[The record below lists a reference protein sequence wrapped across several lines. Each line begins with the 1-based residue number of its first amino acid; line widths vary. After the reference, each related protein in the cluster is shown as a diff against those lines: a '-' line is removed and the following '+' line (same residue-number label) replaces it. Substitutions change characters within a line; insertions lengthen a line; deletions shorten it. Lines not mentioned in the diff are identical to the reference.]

1 MTWSSE
7 QGDGPRDASP
17 RDPSS
22 RTPLWGGGDASSA
35 VTQPMPAQPTPTE
48 FPPTQVLPTQ
58 LPPGQVT
65 PGHLPTGDVTPG
77 QVDPREVMPG
87 EPARWDA
94 WNWGDASVAG
104 ESAAATA
111 ALASAPGDQ
120 RRSEQSWSPAPGPLA
135 GGYPSKGRGPGWG
148 AVLAITAVT
157 AALAG
162 VGGGLIG
169 AVATRGDLPSISSGN
184 TARPADSLAGVAAT
198 ALPSV
203 VTIHASNAASEGTGS
218 GFVYDNR
225 GHVVTNN
232 HVVEGIGTDLVVILP
247 DGERVEASVV
257 GTDPAYDIAV
267 LATKRTDLRP
277 LPIGDS
283 DSVVVGDSVLA
294 VGAPLGLSST
304 VTAGIVSAIDRP
316 VVAGDASS
324 RSYINAIQTDAAIN
338 PGNSGGPL
346 LDAAGKVIGVNS
358 AIATPPGATNGA
370 AGNIGL
376 GFAIPSAQVVK
387 TANQLIK
394 TGKSEHPVIGVMLDE
409 SYAGPGA
416 LIRTSGSDPD
426 AVVSGGP
433 ADLAGLEPGDLIV
446 RFDGREIAEAS
457 DLIVDIRAKNVGDRV
472 QVTVRRSG
480 KSLDVTMTL
489 QAAKND

>member
-1 MTWSSE
+1 M
-7 QGDGPRDASP
+7 
-17 RDPSS
+17 
-22 RTPLWGGGDASSA
+22 
-35 VTQPMPAQPTPTE
+35 
-48 FPPTQVLPTQ
+48 
-58 LPPGQVT
+58 
-65 PGHLPTGDVTPG
+65 
-77 QVDPREVMPG
+77 
-87 EPARWDA
+87 
-94 WNWGDASVAG
+94 
-104 ESAAATA
+104 
-111 ALASAPGDQ
+111 
-120 RRSEQSWSPAPGPLA
+120 
-135 GGYPSKGRGPGWG
+135 
-148 AVLAITAVT
+148 AITAVT

-304 VTAGIVSAIDRP
+304 VTAGIVSAVDRP

-457 DLIVDIRAKNVGDRV
+457 DLIVAIRAKNVGDRV
-472 QVTVRRSG
+472 QVTIRRYG